1 MQVHQNPVYVH
12 IYAMFEQFHQKL
24 NVLFL
29 KTWMIRLV
37 LMMNMQKGIN
47 ASVKS
52 TFNQTLGNEYY
63 IKGW

>member
-37 LMMNMQKGIN
+37 LMMNMQKGI
-47 ASVKS
+47 
-52 TFNQTLGNEYY
+52 
-63 IKGW
+63 